1 MKNDLNNLKIYTVLV
16 AYNSTKQDLSP
27 AVNELL
33 RQTSFLVICNNSK
46 VDLIYHHPRIRVL
59 NFGDN
64 LGIARAQ
71 TLGMTWAYEDGA
83 DFVLQMDQD
92 SLPDPDMVKLLH
104 ESYLALLSAN
114 YNVGL
119 IGPRDYDRYTKK
131 LHSTS
136 SNPASCQKGKLV
148 PEFEEIVFVDSALS
162 SGSLIP
168 KKSFQ
173 AIGGMLD
180 ELFIDVV
187 DFEYCWRL
195 QANGFL
201 IVRNN
206 KARLAHRFG
215 EGRKS
220 ILGIFDVPV
229 SSPIRHYYQFR
240 NVLYLFN
247 RSYVP
252 TNWKVRSV
260 FKMIKRIL
268 FYPLILNNGME
279 RFKYMLL
286 GIKDGFRKKMHR
298 IDRSEFF

>member
-1 MKNDLNNLKIYTVLV
+1 ME
-16 AYNSTKQDLSP
+16 DLSP

-33 RQTSFLVICNNSK
+33 KQTSFVVICNNSK
-46 VDLIYHHPRIRVL
+46 ADLIYQHPSIKVL

-92 SLPDPDMVKLLH
+92 SLPDSDMVKQLY
-104 ESYLALLSAN
+104 ESYSALQIAN

-119 IGPRDYDRYTKK
+119 IAPRDYDRYTKK
-131 LHSTS
+131 LHSTR
-136 SNPASCQKGKLV
+136 SNPASCQKGKSVL
-148 PEFEEIVFVDSALS
+148 EFEGVVFVDSALS

-168 KKSFQ
+168 QKSFR

-180 ELFIDVV
+180 ELFIDIV

-195 QANGFL
+195 KANGFL
-201 IVRNN
+201 IARNN
-206 KARLAHRFG
+206 NAKIAHRIG
-215 EGRKS
+215 EGRKRL
-220 ILGIFDVPV
+220 LGIFEIKIP
-229 SSPIRHYYQFR
+229 SPIRHYYWNR
-240 NVLYLFN
+240 NVLYIIN

-252 TNWKVRSV
+252 TYWKVRSV
-260 FKMIKRIL
+260 FKMIYKMV
-268 FYPLILNNGME
+268 FYPLILNNGIE

-286 GIKDGFRKKMHR
+286 GINDGFRKKMYR
-298 IDRSEFF
+298 IDSFD

>member
-1 MKNDLNNLKIYTVLV
+1 MHNNSKIYTVLV
-16 AYNSTKQDLSP
+16 AYNSTKQNLSLS
-27 AVNELL
+27 VNELL
-33 RQTSFLVICNNSK
+33 KQTSLVVICNNSK
-46 VDLIYHHPRIRVL
+46 DDLIYHHPRIKVL

-64 LGIARAQ
+64 LGLARAQ

-92 SLPDPDMVKLLH
+92 SLPDPDMVKLLY

-136 SNPASCQKGKLV
+136 SNPASCQKGKLATG
-148 PEFEEIVFVDSALS
+148 FEEIVFVDSTLS

-195 QANGFL
+195 KANGFL

-229 SSPIRHYYQFR
+229 SSPIRYYYQFR

-252 TNWKVRSV
+252 AYWKVRSLY
-260 FKMIKRIL
+260 KMINRML
-268 FYPLILNNGME
+268 FYPLILNNGKE
-279 RFKYMLL
+279 CFKYMLL
-286 GIKDGFRKKMHR
+286 GIKDGFGKKMYR
-298 IDRSEFF
+298 IDSIL

>member
-1 MKNDLNNLKIYTVLV
+1 MLKNSKIYTVLV
-16 AYNSTKQDLSP
+16 TYNATTQDLKQ

-33 RQTSFLVICNNSK
+33 KQTSFIVICNNSK
-46 VDLIYHHPRIRVL
+46 VDLVYNHPRIKLL

-71 TLGMTWAYEDGA
+71 TLGMEWAYEDGA

-92 SLPDPDMVKLLH
+92 SLPDPDMVKLLL
-104 ESYLALLSAN
+104 ESYIALGIAK

-131 LHSTS
+131 LHSTK
-136 SNPASCQKGKLV
+136 SNPASCQRGEIV
-148 PEFEEIVFVDSALS
+148 PDFEEMVFVDSMIS

-168 KKSFQ
+168 KKAFQ
-173 AIGGMLD
+173 SIGGMLD
-180 ELFIDVV
+180 ELFIDAV

-195 QANGFL
+195 KANGFS
-201 IVRNN
+201 IVRSN

-220 ILGIFDVPV
+220 ILFGFDVYVSAPV
-229 SSPIRHYYQFR
+229 RHYYAFR
-240 NVLYLFN
+240 NALYLLN

-252 TNWKVRSV
+252 TNWKIRSV
-260 FKMIKRIL
+260 FKIIFKLL
-268 FYPLILNNGME
+268 FYPFILNNGFD
-279 RFKYMLL
+279 RFKFMLL
-286 GIKDGFRKKMHR
+286 GIKDGFRKKMYR
-298 IDRSEFF
+298 IDSIN

>member
-1 MKNDLNNLKIYTVLV
+1 MTNYINNSKIYTVLV
-16 AYNSTKQDLSP
+16 AYNSTKQNLSLS
-27 AVNELL
+27 VKELL
-33 RQTSFLVICNNSK
+33 KQTSLVVICNNSK
-46 VDLIYHHPRIRVL
+46 DDLIYHHPRIKVL

-195 QANGFL
+195 KANGFL

-206 KARLAHRFG
+206 KVKIAHRIG

-220 ILGIFDVPV
+220 FLRIFDIKVPA
-229 SSPIRHYYQFR
+229 PIRHYYWYR
-240 NVLYLFN
+240 NALYLFS

-252 TNWKVRSV
+252 TYWKVRSV
-260 FKMIKRIL
+260 FKMVYKMF
-268 FYPLILNNGME
+268 FYPLILDNGME

-298 IDRSEFF
+298 IDRSELF

>member
-1 MKNDLNNLKIYTVLV
+1 MTNYLNNSKIYTVLV

-33 RQTSFLVICNNSK
+33 RQTSFVVICNNSK
-46 VDLIYHHPRIRVL
+46 TDLIYHHPRIKVL

-64 LGIARAQ
+64 LGIAKAQ
-71 TLGMTWAYEDGA
+71 TLGMTWAYDDGA

-92 SLPDPDMVKLLH
+92 SLPDPDMVKLLY
-104 ESYLALLSAN
+104 ESYLALLNAK

-131 LHSTS
+131 LHSTR
-136 SNPASCQKGKLV
+136 SNPASCQKGKII
-148 PEFEEIVFVDSALS
+148 PEFEGIVFVDSALS

-168 KKSFQ
+168 KKSFL

-195 QANGFL
+195 KANGFL

-206 KARLAHRFG
+206 KVKIAHRIG

-220 ILGIFDVPV
+220 FLRIFDIKVPA
-229 SSPIRHYYQFR
+229 PIRHYYWYR
-240 NVLYLFN
+240 NALYLFS

-252 TNWKVRSV
+252 TYWKVRSV
-260 FKMIKRIL
+260 FKMVYKMF
-268 FYPLILNNGME
+268 FYPLILDNGME

-286 GIKDGFRKKMHR
+286 GIKDGFRKKMYR
-298 IDRSEFF
+298 IDSIN

>member
-1 MKNDLNNLKIYTVLV
+1 MKTYLDNSKIYTVLV
-16 AYNSTKQDLSP
+16 AYNSTKEDLSP
-27 AVNELL
+27 AVDELL
-33 RQTSFLVICNNSK
+33 RQTSFVVICNNSK
-46 VDLIYHHPRIRVL
+46 ADLIYDYSRIKVL

-83 DFVLQMDQD
+83 EFVLQMDQD
-92 SLPDPDMVKLLH
+92 SLPDPDMVKLLY
-104 ESYLALLSAN
+104 ESYLALLVAN

-136 SNPASCQKGKLV
+136 TNPASCQKGKLA
-148 PEFEEIVFVDSALS
+148 PEFEGIVFVDSALS

-173 AIGGMLD
+173 VIGGMLD

-195 QANGFL
+195 KANGFL
-201 IVRNN
+201 IVRND

-220 ILGIFDVPV
+220 VLGIFDVPV
-229 SSPIRHYYQFR
+229 SSPIRYYYQFR
-240 NVLYLFN
+240 NVLYLIN

-252 TNWKVRSV
+252 TNWKVRSI
-260 FKMIKRIL
+260 FKMIKRML
-268 FYPLILNNGME
+268 FYPLILNNGIE
-279 RFKYMLL
+279 CFKYMLL
-286 GIKDGFRKKMHR
+286 GIKDGFGKKMYR
-298 IDRSEFF
+298 IDSIL

>member
-1 MKNDLNNLKIYTVLV
+1 MCNNSKIYTVLV

-33 RQTSFLVICNNSK
+33 RQTSFVVICNNSK
-46 VDLIYHHPRIRVL
+46 DDLIYRHPRIKVL
-59 NFGDN
+59 NFRDN

-71 TLGMTWAYEDGA
+71 TLGMTWAYENGA

-92 SLPDPDMVKLLH
+92 SLPDPDMVKLLF
-104 ESYLALLSAN
+104 ESYLALQTAN

-148 PEFEEIVFVDSALS
+148 PEFEGVVFVDSALS

-173 AIGGMLD
+173 AVGGMLD

-195 QANGFL
+195 KANGFL

-206 KARLAHRFG
+206 KARLGHRFG

-220 ILGIFDVPV
+220 FLKFFDVPV

-260 FKMIKRIL
+260 FKMIKRMF
-268 FYPLILNNGME
+268 FYPFILNNGIE

-286 GIKDGFRKKMHR
+286 GIRDGFRKKMYR
-298 IDRSEFF
+298 IDSTS